1 MKIRRHI
8 PSLFTLLNLFL
19 GFLSILQTQAHH
31 FENACYII
39 LLAGVFDSMDGKL
52 ARLFGNSSNFGIEID
67 SLADMVSFCLAPS
80 VLIYTLY
87 THDMPGLSGEL
98 IASAPLIV
106 GAVRL
111 ARFNVI
117 QGEKPTSYFVG
128 LPTPIMALAIAS
140 LVLFTENIKAV
151 NPEYTQPR
159 LLLPIIFT
167 ISFLMVSKIK
177 YAKFPILS
185 FKHSTLNSQ
194 RLVGVMIFTVTFI
207 TGWFYHKASWVLLGF
222 LTYYILSGLMRRL
235 LNVDEN
241 EGTDT
246 SHAKTI

>member
-8 PSLFTLLNLFL
+8 PSFFTLLNLFL
-19 GFLSILQTQAHH
+19 GFLSILQTQAHN
-31 FENACYII
+31 FETACYII
-39 LLAGVFDSMDGKL
+39 LLAGVFDSADGKL
-52 ARLFGNSSNFGIEID
+52 ARLFGNSSSFGIEID

-98 IASAPLIV
+98 IASAPLLV

-117 QGEKPTSYFVG
+117 QNEKPSAYFVG
-128 LPTPIMALAIAS
+128 LPTPIMALTVAS
-140 LVLFTENIKAV
+140 LVLFTENIKSV

-159 LLLPIIFT
+159 LLLPIIFA

-177 YAKFPILS
+177 YAKFPMLT
-185 FKHSTLNSQ
+185 FGKGTQNTQ
-194 RLVGVMIFTVTFI
+194 RLIGVMLFAVTFI
-207 TGWFYHKASWVLLGF
+207 IGLFYQKASWVLLAF
-222 LTYYILSGLMRRL
+222 LSYYVLSGILRRL
-235 LNVDEN
+235 LSLE
-241 EGTDT
+241 ETEIAGAG
-246 SHAKTI
+246 SE